1 MAATTTRV
9 EQKRQTRAALVAA
22 TRELLTRQ
30 GYTDTTAETIAR
42 AAGVSRATF
51 YLHFRSKAEVVVE
64 IMRGLEPEVAAAYR
78 ALDEMVEPTHDDVV
92 AWLEDHAN
100 LWRRYRREFAAME
113 QALANEAAVADEWFS
128 LHRDV
133 QALMVNLV
141 GRATDEESG
150 RLVRAHLMSL
160 MMSVDRSFY
169 FLIIRGHDDNYADV
183 LHVLADQWLTLLR
196 RW

>member
-1 MAATTTRV
+1 MGATTTRV

-30 GYTDTTAETIAR
+30 GYTDTTAEAIAR

-133 QALMVNLV
+133 QALMTHLV
-141 GRATDEESG
+141 SRATDEESG

-169 FLIIRGHDDNYADV
+169 FLIIRGHDENYADV
-183 LHVLADQWLTLLR
+183 LHVLADQWLALLR
-196 RW
+196 RS